1 MAVASARARS
11 QRNRSPS
18 LSTLYGLIQAGGEL
32 KPTAVSNPTIEQGI
46 EAGRVRPQPIRALT
60 HVLMGASDEAAL
72 FVAESADP
80 AQARADMLQVLDRLI
95 DVVSA

>member
-1 MAVASARARS
+1 M
-11 QRNRSPS
+11 
-18 LSTLYGLIQAGGEL
+18 L
-32 KPTAVSNPTIEQGI
+32 EQGI
-46 EAGRVRPQPIRALT
+46 EAGRVRPQPVRALA

-72 FVAESADP
+72 YVAESADR